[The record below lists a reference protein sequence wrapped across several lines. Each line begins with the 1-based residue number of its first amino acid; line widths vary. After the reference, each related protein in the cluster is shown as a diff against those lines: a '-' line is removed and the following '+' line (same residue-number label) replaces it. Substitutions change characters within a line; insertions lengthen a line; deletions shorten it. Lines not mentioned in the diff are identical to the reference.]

1 MNQFLILTGIL
12 YVFVGAVSIA
22 MSPDPF
28 SLVVTAIMLL
38 VVLAGYLLGMIP
50 SAMFTAGFRKGR
62 KNIRD
67 IAAVQTD
74 STWLVA
80 QNAES
85 VFDQKI
91 LDQLYR
97 NYVDHVKQQEEEG
110 LIPRDIEEVINED
123 SLALRSWQPVMH
135 QIPGSL
141 TALGLLG
148 TFIGLVTGISQI
160 GFSSVDAALSS
171 IEVLLSGIRTAF
183 FTSIVGVIFSLLF
196 IFCPN

>member
-110 LIPRDIEEVINED
+110 LE
-123 SLALRSWQPVMH
+123 ALLSRENLSCQPV
-135 QIPGSL
+135 
-141 TALGLLG
+141 
-148 TFIGLVTGISQI
+148 
-160 GFSSVDAALSS
+160 
-171 IEVLLSGIRTAF
+171 
-183 FTSIVGVIFSLLF
+183 IVG
-196 IFCPN
+196 